1 MKTRTK
7 NLFFWIRALLI
18 AVVGVLLLQ
27 LFAFNSCY
35 IPSSGMENSLFCGD
49 RIIVNKWAY
58 GLRLPGMS
66 IFGYQRLA
74 ESDIHKNDIVVFNN
88 PHSPSTATPTES
100 RAVYISRCM
109 GLPADT
115 LRVNAQYAIVSQREE
130 VNPDHKQLY
139 IYPREQDNTIKT
151 LIKQLGIE
159 GNELM
164 GQNKEGFVRSFS
176 RYEIYLLKQ
185 ETSNIMLKSIQP
197 DSCTQTYPLIVPRGG
212 MNIHVD
218 SHNVQII
225 KNTINEHEGKKAFIL
240 HDSIL
245 YVNGR
250 RVSSYVFTKDY
261 YWMVSNNSV
270 NISDSRRFGFVPKD
284 HVIGK
289 AALVWFSKDP
299 QTSPFNG
306 FRWKR
311 FFQPVQ

>member
-1 MKTRTK
+1 MKNRTK
-7 NLFFWIRALLI
+7 NLFFWIKALLI

-66 IFGYQRLA
+66 IFGYQRIA
-74 ESDIHKNDIVVFNN
+74 ESDIHKNDIIVFNN
-88 PHSPSTATPTES
+88 PHSSTINTPTES

-115 LRVNAQYAIVSQREE
+115 LRVNTQYAIVSQREE

-139 IYPREQDNTIKT
+139 IYPKEQDNTIKK

-159 GNELM
+159 SNELM

-185 ETSNIMLKSIQP
+185 ETPSITLKSIQP
-197 DSCTQTYPLIVPRGG
+197 DSCTQSYPLVVPRSG
-212 MNIHVD
+212 MNIHID
-218 SHNVQII
+218 SHNALLIR
-225 KNTINEHEGKKAFIL
+225 NTINEHEGKKAFIL

-284 HVIGK
+284 HIIGK

-299 QTSPFNG
+299 QTSLFNG